1 MTRRVLFTGSRTY
14 DNAPMVRVVLW
25 GLAANAFG
33 TPSGDVHIPVE
44 VCHGGALGLDA
55 LIGREARQ
63 IQAAVLRAKSYPAN
77 WRSCDRVHP
86 VVPCPP
92 GDEHRR
98 NRGAP
103 FDYSNSYCPLAGL
116 RRNQLM
122 LDSFKP
128 DLVVAFV
135 DKPLASSRGTNDM
148 VERAVKAGIDVHVIT
163 SEGRP

>member
-33 TPSGDVHIPVE
+33 TPSGDIHIPVE

-55 LIGREARQ
+55 LIDREARQ

-92 GDEHRR
+92 SGEHRQLR
-98 NRGAP
+98 HAARG
-103 FDYSNSYCPLAGL
+103 SGEYCPLAGP
-116 RRNQLM
+116 RRNQDM
-122 LDSFKP
+122 LDDFKP
-128 DLVVAFV
+128 GLVIAFV

-148 VERAVKAGIDVHVIT
+148 VERAAKAGVETHIIT